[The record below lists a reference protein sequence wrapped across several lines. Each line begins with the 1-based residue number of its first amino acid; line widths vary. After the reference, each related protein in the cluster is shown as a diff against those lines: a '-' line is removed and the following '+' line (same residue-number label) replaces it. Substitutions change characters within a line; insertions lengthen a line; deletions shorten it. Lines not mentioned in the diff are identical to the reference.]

1 MILSDFTL
9 LGKKIVL
16 AILVALIPLLI
27 LLGGLW
33 FTQRALKSDQ
43 TDQATTQLIQKN

>member
-1 MILSDFTL
+1 MILSDFSL

-16 AILVALIPLLI
+16 AIVVALVPILI

-33 FTQRALKSDQ
+33 GMQKVLKAD
-43 TDQATTQLIQKN
+43 DQATETLLIQKK